1 METSEATAGETG
13 PREAGGLGLDQRP
26 LADQI
31 KEQPLLALG
40 VAALAGFV
48 AGGGAWTR
56 AGVAGMMLAA
66 RIFARRMA
74 VAAIAKAVQN
84 YGSAGRSGAY

>member
-1 METSEATAGETG
+1 METTEETAGDS
-13 PREAGGLGLDQRP
+13 GLHDNGELNPDQRP
-26 LADQI
+26 LSDQI

-48 AGGGAWTR
+48 VGGGAWTR
-56 AGVAGMMLAA
+56 AGVAGLMLAA

-74 VAAIAKAVQN
+74 AEAIAKAVHN

>member
-1 METSEATAGETG
+1 METSEATARNAGSYED
-13 PREAGGLGLDQRP
+13 GGLIPGQRP
-26 LADQI
+26 LSNQI

-40 VAALAGFV
+40 VAAAVGFV

-66 RIFARRMA
+66 RMFARRMA
-74 VAAIAKAVQN
+74 IGAIAKAVQN